1 MTRQISPFHAGEIE
15 AQHRAG
21 VAARASQGGRFIRDH
36 MPLQH
41 RDFFAAQPF
50 LVVAGSDTSGKPWVS
65 ILEGK
70 DGPVAAHTERSLI
83 LVGQLA
89 ANDPLAQGV
98 VPGAPIGILGIELA
112 TKRRNRVNGRLRS
125 GTAGALVLDVQ
136 QSFGNCAQ
144 YIHERTLRRVDHS
157 QHTPEPALVT
167 TSLNEDQKQW
177 IAAADTLFIGS
188 GFSSGAGHSTE
199 GFDASHRGGEPGF
212 VGIDSDGKLH
222 IPDYAGNNFFNTI
235 GNLVRDPKVGLLFVD
250 FATGGLLQ
258 LSGHVQI
265 IWDGSQ
271 SHDPQARRKVVVT
284 VDSVVE
290 RPQAL
295 ALRWHTPDAGTMQL
309 LVTDKVVESPEIMSV
324 YLARQDG
331 HAMAD
336 FTPGQHLPLAL
347 KVPGQPGP
355 VRRSYS
361 LSGPADAETY
371 RISVKREAHGIA
383 SRFLHDVLKS
393 GDMIDASSP
402 SGDFIPPEGADP
414 LVLVSAGVGVTP
426 MLSILHG
433 VVDAASGRPVWFVHG
448 TRNRDTHAF
457 RQEVA
462 DLGRRAKNVA
472 QHLYYSAP
480 SPDDQTQN
488 AHVSQGRVTAD
499 ALLTLGAGP
508 RAHYMIC
515 GPTQFVADLSDGLER
530 LGVSPAQIHYE
541 TFGPVG

>member
-1 MTRQISPFHAGEIE
+1 MTPQISPFHAGEIE

-21 VAARASQGGRFIRDH
+21 VAARALQGGRFIRDH

-50 LVVAGSDTSGKPWVS
+50 LVVAGADTSGKPWVS

-70 DGPVAAHTERSLI
+70 DGPVAAYTERSLT

-89 ANDPLAQGV
+89 ADDPLMQGV

-144 YIHERTLRRVDHS
+144 YIHERALHRVDEAR
-157 QHTPEPALVT
+157 HTPEPPLVT
-167 TSLNEDQKQW
+167 TSLNTDQKRW

-188 GFSSGAGHSTE
+188 GFSSGAGHNTD

-212 VGIDSDGKLH
+212 VDIDRDGKLH
-222 IPDYAGNNFFNTI
+222 IPDYTGNNFFNTI

-258 LSGHVQI
+258 LSGQAQI

-271 SHDPQARRKVVVT
+271 SRDPQARRMIVVT

-290 RPQAL
+290 RQQAL
-295 ALRWHTPDAGTMQL
+295 ALRWHAPDTGAMRL
-309 LVTDKVVESPEIMSV
+309 RVTDKVVESQEITSV
-324 YLARQDG
+324 YLARADG
-331 HAMAD
+331 QPLAD
-336 FTPGQHLPLAL
+336 FKPGQHLPIAL
-347 KVPGQPGP
+347 NVPGQPGP
-355 VRRSYS
+355 TRRSYS
-361 LSGPADAETY
+361 LSGPGDAETY

-383 SRFLHDVLKS
+383 TRFLHDVLKP
-393 GDMIDASSP
+393 GDMIDANAP
-402 SGDFIPPEGADP
+402 SGDFVPPEGGDP

-433 VVDAASGRPVWFVHG
+433 VVDAAAARPVWFVHG
-448 TRNRDTHAF
+448 TRNSDTHAF

-462 DLGRRAKNVA
+462 DLVRRAENVA
-472 QHLYYSAP
+472 QRLYYSTP
-480 SPDDQTQN
+480 NPDDQTQN
-488 AHVSQGRVTAD
+488 THDAQGRVTAD
-499 ALLTLGAGP
+499 ALLALGAGSK
-508 RAHYMIC
+508 AHYMIC
-515 GPTQFVADLSDGLER
+515 GPTQFIADLSDGLEG
-530 LGVSPAQIHYE
+530 LGVPTAQIHYE